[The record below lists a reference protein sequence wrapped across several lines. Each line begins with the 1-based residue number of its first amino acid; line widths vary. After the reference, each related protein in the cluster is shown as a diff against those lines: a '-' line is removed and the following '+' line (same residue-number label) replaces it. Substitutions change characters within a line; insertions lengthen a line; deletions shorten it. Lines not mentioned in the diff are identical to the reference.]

1 MVNGQWFM
9 VNEEKESIMKTA
21 SLIAAGVLV
30 VSMCLVAEAAEKPL
44 KVVTTLPDYAVI
56 AKAIGGDRVDV
67 QAIVKGEQDAHFIR
81 PKPSFVDMVRKADVL
96 IDTGLDLEMWL
107 PTVIDKAGNNHVRS
121 GQEGYVAASK
131 GVHMLEKPQVMSRS
145 EGGLHVYG
153 NPHVTCSPVNMRVAA
168 RNIAAGLTKND
179 PAGKTQYEKGLKEFI
194 RTMDEKLFGK
204 KLVEILGGDLLCSLA
219 VKGKLI
225 PFLEKQKL
233 KDKALIES
241 LGGWTKQML
250 PLRGTPIVTY
260 HKNWV
265 YFVTLFGLEEAGT
278 VEPKPG
284 IPPSPKHVL
293 GLTKMMRQRKIK
305 IILAANYFD
314 EHKIR
319 TVANRVGAE
328 PVIVPL
334 YVGGQEGVDD
344 YFELTDLWVES
355 LLKAAK
361 KQGLLIQ

>member
-1 MVNGQWFM
+1 
-9 VNEEKESIMKTA
+9 MKTK
-21 SLIAAGVLV
+21 SIL
-30 VSMCLVAEAAEKPL
+30 LVALFLTGMCVLSWAGDRPL
-44 KVVTTLPDYAVI
+44 RVITTLPDYAVI

-67 QAIVKGEQDAHFIR
+67 QSIVKGEQDAHFIR
-81 PKPSFVDMVRKADVL
+81 PKPSFVDMVRQADVL

-107 PTVIDKAGNNHVRS
+107 PTVIDKAGNKRVRS

-131 GVHMLEKPQVMSRS
+131 GMHMLEKPQVMSRA

-153 NPHVTCSPVNMRVAA
+153 NPHVTCSPVNIRVAA
-168 RNIAAGLTKND
+168 RNIAAGLIKND
-179 PAGKTQYEKGLKEFI
+179 PAGKAQYEKGLKEFI
-194 RTMDEKLFGK
+194 RKMDEKLFGK
-204 KLVEILGGDLLCSLA
+204 KLVEILGGDILCDLA
-219 VKGKLI
+219 AKGKLV
-225 PFLEKQKL
+225 PFLEQQKL
-233 KDKALIES
+233 REKALIEY

-250 PLRGTPIVTY
+250 PLRGTAIVTY

-284 IPPSPKHVL
+284 IPPSPRHVL
-293 GLTKMMRQRKIK
+293 ELTRMMKDRKIK

-319 TVANRVGAE
+319 TVADKVGAE

-334 YVGGQEGVDD
+334 YVGGQKGIDD
-344 YFELTDLWVES
+344 YFELVDLWVNA
-355 LLKAAK
+355 LLEAAK
-361 KQGLLIQ
+361 NKKLL